1 MTNEKILAQLDRAEK
16 SADRHAA
23 HDLALCIENDGNIY
37 QQSITYV
44 IENLRKKHK
53 KGAFD
58 KIQAVQAFYYVVNGA
73 LSMHKFYRD
82 HSYNKAVV
90 DVPTRYAAAAE
101 LAAFF
106 MDEIEYT
113 EN

>member
-16 SADRHAA
+16 SADRHVAR
-23 HDLALCIENDGNIY
+23 DLALCIENDGDIY
-37 QQSITYV
+37 CQNITYV
-44 IENLRKKHK
+44 IENLRRKHK

-58 KIQAVQAFYYVVNGA
+58 KIQAIQAFYNVVNNA
-73 LSMHKFYRD
+73 LAMPRFYRD
-82 HSYNKAVV
+82 YSYNKAVV